1 MNEIAAVER
10 TIMSMEVAEMVE
22 KEHGK
27 LIRDIKRYTNQLNEA
42 KIGFIDF
49 WKEEIYIDER
59 NRSKPCYQ
67 ITEKGCEFIAHKM
80 TGIKGTVFTARY
92 INRFHEMEEE
102 LKKNQPELEEK
113 ETSKLPIVRTEIR
126 KAPRRSTW
134 YMENNARINR
144 ICKKRHMQV
153 KELYSEILKRLSKV
167 YDIEACRVIYE
178 KENGYPPSYAIDII
192 PYFKELEEEVDK
204 YLYDLDYRLTRDSFP
219 DCPFN

>member
-10 TIMSMEVAEMVE
+10 TIMSMEVAEMVK
-22 KEHGK
+22 KEHHK
-27 LIRDIKRYTNQLNEA
+27 LMRDIRRYSNQLNESNF
-42 KIGFIDF
+42 GLVDF
-49 WKEEIYIDER
+49 WEDSTYLDSKGEIR
-59 NRSKPCYQ
+59 PCFKV
-67 ITEKGCEFIAHKM
+67 TPKGCEFIAHKM
-80 TGIKGTVFTARY
+80 TGSKGIEFTARY
-92 INRFHEMEEE
+92 INRFHEMERE
-102 LKKNQPELEEK
+102 LQKNQLELENKVTTELATIK
-113 ETSKLPIVRTEIR
+113 TSTI

>member
-27 LIRDIKRYTNQLNEA
+27 LLRDIKRYSNQMSEA
-42 KIGFIDF
+42 KIGLSDF
-49 WKEEIYIDER
+49 WIESYYKNERGKEY
-59 NRSKPCYQ
+59 PCFA
-67 ITEKGCEFIAHKM
+67 ITQKGCEFIAHKM
-80 TGIKGTVFTARY
+80 TGTKGTVFTARY

-102 LKKNQPELEEK
+102 LKKNQLELEEK

>member
-1 MNEIAAVER
+1 MNEIKPVEH

-27 LIRDIKRYTNQLNEA
+27 LIRDIKRYSNQLAEA
-42 KIGFIDF
+42 KIGLGDF
-49 WKEEIYIDER
+49 WNEQSYTDR
-59 NRSKPCYQ
+59 NNQVRPCYQ
-67 ITEKGCEFIAHKM
+67 ITQKGCEFIAHKT
-80 TGIKGTVFTARY
+80 TGTKGTVFTARY

-113 ETSKLPIVRTEIR
+113 ETSKFPIVRTEIR

-204 YLYDLDYRLTRDSFP
+204 YLYDLDYRLTRDSFT